1 MKEGVLLLVKVEC
14 HHVVLPQ
21 IFDFALLI
29 DEFAL
34 LVLQLL
40 LGDDPVVVDALTL
53 LLEVGQQFL
62 LLLIGPLQLA
72 ELLAHGQLR
81 GGGAT
86 LNYYDSVSLTLLA
99 SLTPCC

>member
-1 MKEGVLLLVKVEC
+1 M
-14 HHVVLPQ
+14 VLPQ
-21 IFDFALLI
+21 VLDFALLI

-34 LVLQLL
+34 LILQLL

-72 ELLAHGQLR
+72 ELLAHGELR
-81 GGGAT
+81 GEENT
-86 LNYYDSVSLTLLA
+86 LNY
-99 SLTPCC
+99 